1 MRLKSAAMALALA
14 SAAATSAWGQAWPS
28 KPVTLVV
35 GTTAGS
41 GLDTIARF
49 LAQGL
54 REKTGQAFVIENK
67 AGAAGNIGAQYVA
80 RAAPDGYTAIVATH
94 STHCINPHVLKG
106 SIDPVREF
114 QPITTFA
121 AIGFVLLASPQLPVK
136 SVSELTAYIKERPG
150 KMSFASGNQ
159 FGRVVAEWYR
169 QIYGLD
175 AVHVP
180 YKGVPQAVSDLMAGR
195 VDFLFA
201 DSSLGIATARSGKAR
216 ALAMTTPKRLSSAP
230 EIPTMIESGVNGFVA
245 DGWLA
250 LFFPAHTPMDIT
262 RKLADLTNQ
271 VMTTDAAREFLRKVY
286 SEPWPGSPETLAKSV
301 VEENA
306 KWGEIVRKAGI
317 QPE

>member
-1 MRLKSAAMALALA
+1 MKSIRTALACALVLGVG
-14 SAAATSAWGQAWPS
+14 SAWSQSWPS
-28 KPVTLVV
+28 RPVTLVV

-54 REKTGQAFVIENK
+54 RERTGQPFIIDNR
-67 AGAAGNIGAQYVA
+67 AGAAGNIGALAVA
-80 RAAPDGYTAIVATH
+80 HAAPDGYTAIVATH

-106 SIDPVREF
+106 SIDPIRDF
-114 QPITTFA
+114 QPVTTFA
-121 AIGFVLLASPQLPVK
+121 AIGFVLLTSPQLPVK
-136 SVSELTAYIKERPG
+136 SVAELTAYAKEHPG
-150 KMSFASGNQ
+150 KLSYASGNQ

-169 QIYGLD
+169 QIYALD

-195 VDFLFA
+195 IDFLFA

-230 EIPTMIESGVNGFVA
+230 DLPTMMESGVEGFVA

-250 LFFPAHTPMDIT
+250 LFFPAHTPIDIT
-262 RKLADLTNQ
+262 RRFAELTNQ
-271 VMTTDAAREFLRKVY
+271 VMTTEAAREFLRKAY
-286 SEPWPGSPETLAKSV
+286 SEPMPGSPETLAKSV
-301 VEENA
+301 VAENA
-306 KWGEIVRKAGI
+306 KWGAIVRKAGI
-317 QPE
+317 EPE

>member
-1 MRLKSAAMALALA
+1 MKSAGAVAAIALAFA
-14 SAAATSAWGQAWPS
+14 SGTVCAQTWPA

-54 REKTGQAFVIENK
+54 RERTGQPFLIENK
-67 AGAAGNIGAQYVA
+67 AGAAGNIGAQAVA

-106 SIDPVREF
+106 SIDPVKDF

-121 AIGFVLLASPQLPVK
+121 AIGFVLLVNPQLPVK
-136 SVSELTAYIKERPG
+136 SVSELTAYAKERPG
-150 KMSFASGNQ
+150 KLSYASGNQ

-180 YKGVPQAVSDLMAGR
+180 YKGVPQAISDLMAGR
-195 VDFLFA
+195 IDFLFA

-230 EIPTMIESGVNGFVA
+230 ELPTMIESGVDGFVA
-245 DGWLA
+245 HGWLA
-250 LFFPAHTPMDIT
+250 LFFPAHTPMEIT
-262 RKLADLTNQ
+262 RKLADLTNS
-271 VMTTDAAREFLRKVY
+271 VMTTDAARQFLRKAY
-286 SEPWPGSPETLAKSV
+286 SEPMPGSPESLAKSV

-306 KWGEIVRKAGI
+306 KWGAIVKKAGI
-317 QPE
+317 EPE